1 MRKILVAFDGT
12 APARRAL
19 DEAATLATAL
29 EGSLTVVSV
38 VPSRPG
44 WTPVDGWDEI
54 GWHLQQLEKAKSILG
69 ARGVKA
75 VYLEPVGDPA
85 RTIERLAREGDYD
98 TVVVGSRGRGRVGRA
113 LQGSVSSHLATHATS
128 VVMIVH

>member
-19 DEAATLATAL
+19 DEAALLAKAVD
-29 EGSLTVVSV
+29 GSLTVMSV

-54 GWHLQQLEKAKSILG
+54 GWHLEQLEKAKEILAG
-69 ARGVKA
+69 LGVKA
-75 VYLEPVGDPA
+75 LYLEPVGDPA
-85 RTIERLAREGDYD
+85 QTIERFARVGGYD
-98 TVVVGSRGRGRVGRA
+98 TIVMGSRGRGAVARA
-113 LQGSVSSHLATHATS
+113 LQGSVSAHVAAHASS
-128 VVMIVH
+128 VVVIVH